1 MTLVMS
7 ISQEQ
12 TGVMTDRKPYF
23 EICRLVRNHISED
36 FVRKNLFKMQ
46 KWEMSWVKPNV
57 QVTNLNNLI
66 LQNLLYLYVHMD

>member
-36 FVRKNLFKMQ
+36 FVRKN
-46 KWEMSWVKPNV
+46 VKLLAIRCKV
-57 QVTNLNNLI
+57 DQMHLTDNNET
-66 LQNLLYLYVHMD
+66 